1 MEDKIKVLDEL
12 EAKVV
17 ELYKELSSPSE
28 IYEIIK
34 EDLHTHYSKDKK
46 YCTHF
51 IHSAIK
57 NFKKSLSAEQLKELN
72 ERKAVAQLIKK
83 TKREQASAAK
93 IAQEKE
99 KEEIIRKRIVELYL
113 DGYLIKGIKKQLD
126 KEIKEYFQG
135 AENMAYNL
143 VEKVCEDTKKVLTT
157 EQYAL
162 ILKKRQEVKA
172 KEQKQIR
179 RSLAQKV
186 KNKLINM
193 PGVDKREKLRNAI
206 NSVARSECVAYDL
219 VRRSFKEFEYEL
231 YDSYQNFNKLIPE
244 EEMIS
249 IVESS
254 VRRSFPASV
263 TREIPGY
270 KTAESYVKDNVPELY
285 QKVKQKNENNRNP
298 RN

>member
-1 MEDKIKVLDEL
+1 MEDRIRILDEL
-12 EAKVV
+12 ETKVV
-17 ELYKELSSPSE
+17 ELYKELNSPNE

-51 IHSAIK
+51 IHSAIE

-93 IAQEKE
+93 IAQEKA
-99 KEEIIRKRIVELYL
+99 KEEIIRKKVVELYL
-113 DGYLIKGIKKQLD
+113 DGYLIKGIMKQLD
-126 KEIKEYFQG
+126 KEIKGYFQG
-135 AENMAYNL
+135 AENVAYNL
-143 VEKVCEDTKKVLTT
+143 IEKVCIDTKRLLTT

-186 KNKLINM
+186 KNKLVDM

-206 NSVARSECVAYDL
+206 NSVARSECVSYDL

-231 YDSYQNFNKLIPE
+231 YNSYQNFDKLISE

-254 VRRSFPASV
+254 VRRNFPASV

-270 KTAESYVKDNVPELY
+270 KTAENYVRDNVPELY
-285 QKVKQKNENNRNP
+285 QKVKQKNEKNRKP
-298 RN
+298 R